1 MLSFQMV
8 DSGLYLLQS
17 RHVEK
22 ANDFESLPPETG
34 ADINDWQMNLSRNK
48 VSSMREVCSVETT
61 RNVSEMM
68 RS

>member
-22 ANDFESLPPETG
+22 ANDFELLPPETG
-34 ADINDWQMNLSRNK
+34 SDINDWQMNLSRNK